1 MAKSHRKAQVTIDMS
16 PYPWVNLDN
25 DEEVLVDRHP
35 SAWTLV
41 DEILAG
47 VGLVIISVVIVFR
60 GPDMLT
66 SFEIVGVPGEFALIF
81 GALILSA
88 SAIGLATLKRI
99 KTVYLITS
107 KRVYRK
113 EGILS
118 YHGDPIDVNDIVD
131 QEAEQG
137 VLERQLGYGTVLI
150 KTPATADLDDS
161 NNNMGHLVFQEIPD
175 PIDVKEELRQAKK
188 MRRKHKKEE
197 EMQHERDIRQRQNT
211 LR

>member
-1 MAKSHRKAQVTIDMS
+1 MIDMS
-16 PYPWVNLDN
+16 PYRWVSLDS

-35 SAWTLV
+35 SAWTLL
-41 DEILAG
+41 DEIVAG
-47 VGLVIISVVIVFR
+47 VGLLVVSVVVVFR
-60 GPDMLT
+60 GPDSLT
-66 SFEIVGVPGEFALIF
+66 SFKVVGVPGEVALIC

-88 SAIGLATLKRI
+88 AAIGLATLKRL

-131 QEAEQG
+131 QEAKQG

-150 KTPATADLDDS
+150 KTPATSDLDDVKT
-161 NNNMGHLVFQEIPD
+161 NMGHLVFQEIPD
-175 PIDVKEELRQAKK
+175 PIEVKEKLRQAKK
-188 MRRKHKKEE
+188 MRRKHEKEE
-197 EMQHERDIRQRQNT
+197 EMHNERDIRQHQKT